1 MAQKAIIPFSEDC
14 KDDCI
19 ATLRYIQ
26 SLRDEE
32 AALKAKREEAE
43 KWLLDTLAVNRD
55 ADGTNHYG
63 DQDNFVTVEIRR
75 TWKVDSSRLQEIV
88 EGQELS
94 METVDRVIE
103 WKPNLKV
110 SEWKVLDED
119 AKGVLS
125 QAVTSQ
131 TGKPSVKIN
140 VSEA

>member
-1 MAQKAIIPFSEDC
+1 MAARAIIPFSENC

-43 KWLLDTLAVNRD
+43 KWLIRTLAVDTD
-55 ADGTNHYG
+55 ADGTSHYG

-75 TWKVDSSRLQEIV
+75 TWKVDSSRLQSIV

-94 METVDRVIE
+94 LETVDRVID
-103 WKPNLKV
+103 WKPSLKV
-110 SEWKVLDED
+110 SEWKALDED
-119 AKGVLS
+119 AKSVLS

-140 VSEA
+140 ISEE